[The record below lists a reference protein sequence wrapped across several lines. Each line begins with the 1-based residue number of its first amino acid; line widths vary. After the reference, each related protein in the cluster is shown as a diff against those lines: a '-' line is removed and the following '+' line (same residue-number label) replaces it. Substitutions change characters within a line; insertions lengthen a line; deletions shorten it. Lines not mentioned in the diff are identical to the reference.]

1 MGTAV
6 QPQSMLQRYRD
17 SHHQI
22 AEMFALGMTPSMIR
36 RQTGISMH
44 RLSLYAGDPAFN
56 ELIAQK
62 QSRLAEKTEAAAD
75 AYLDAAIANMLR
87 AERQIMDHLDEAE
100 EKGEL
105 LPVNILDKISQGRA
119 DRFGYSKH
127 STMKVEHDFATAL
140 DRAIARSGKGET
152 IEGRV
157 EAAGATPALD
167 MRVLDVEASHA
178 PQALPLHTIL
188 GSAEP
193 APVPATQASASGGG
207 GTGLV
212 GKTQPQSPRSFS
224 ERLAEACAP
233 RPIKRRRLA

>member
-6 QPQSMLQRYRD
+6 EPQSMLQRYRD
-17 SHHQI
+17 SHHHI
-22 AEMFALGMTPSMIR
+22 AEMFALGMTTQMVR
-36 RQTGISMH
+36 GQTGISLH
-44 RLSLYAGDPAFN
+44 RLNMYLDDPAFN

-75 AYLDAAIANMLR
+75 AYLDTAIANMLR

-140 DRAIARSGKGET
+140 DRAIARSGKGEELKV
-152 IEGRV
+152 IEAV
-157 EAAGATPALD
+157 P
-167 MRVLDVEASHA
+167 S
-178 PQALPLHTIL
+178 HTIL
-188 GSAEP
+188 GGAESKP
-193 APVPATQASASGGG
+193 APATRVSISGDEVA
-207 GTGLV
+207 GLV
-212 GKTQPQSPRSFS
+212 GSTSPQPPRSFS